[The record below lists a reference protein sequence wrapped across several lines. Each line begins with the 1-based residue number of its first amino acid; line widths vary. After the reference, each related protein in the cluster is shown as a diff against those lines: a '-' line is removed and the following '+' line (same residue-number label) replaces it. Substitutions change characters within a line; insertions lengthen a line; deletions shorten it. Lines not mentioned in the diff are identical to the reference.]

1 MFLGI
6 DSISQFLS
14 VMSLG
19 DFVCN
24 TVSEVLMIH
33 FSNTFL
39 LMSIDLN
46 CIVQSR
52 TDW

>member
-1 MFLGI
+1 MFRGI

-24 TVSEVLMIH
+24 KVSEMLMIY

-39 LMSIDLN
+39 LILIDLN